1 MTRFRGAF
9 VALAIAW
16 AMLLPVAA
24 FVASRRSPAEP
35 ATGYALALA
44 VYSIGSL
51 ICHQRPERSFQ
62 LFAAQLPVCARCT
75 GIYVGAALAAIGF
88 GVRPMRVDGSAVA
101 AGIGARRVLV
111 LAVLPTVATL
121 VFEWS
126 TGVMPAHWVRA
137 LRGAPIGAAVAWIVC
152 RATPA
157 RPAGM

>member
-1 MTRFRGAF
+1 MTRFRIAF

-16 AMLLPVAA
+16 AILLPVAA
-24 FVASRRSPAEP
+24 LAASRGAPAEP
-35 ATGYALALA
+35 AAYVLALT
-44 VYSIGSL
+44 VYSIGSV

-88 GVRPMRVDGSAVA
+88 VVRPLGVDGSSPA
-101 AGIGARRVLV
+101 ARIGARRVLV
-111 LAVLPTVATL
+111 LAVLPSVATL

-137 LRGAPIGAAVAWIVC
+137 LSGAPIGAAVAWIVC